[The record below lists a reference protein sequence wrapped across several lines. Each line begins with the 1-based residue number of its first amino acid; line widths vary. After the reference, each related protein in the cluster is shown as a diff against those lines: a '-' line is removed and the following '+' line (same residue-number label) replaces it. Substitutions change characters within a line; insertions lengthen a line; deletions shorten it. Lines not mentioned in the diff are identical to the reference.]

1 MTAKRGSV
9 DRRGPHRQGPIPP
22 AFKSSAF
29 LLSVFSASPIFTT
42 IFSLIVVIINEN
54 LQKLK
59 QIILKKLPVL
69 KNYLIFA
76 NENR

>member
-1 MTAKRGSV
+1 MTAKRGPV
-9 DRRGPHRQGPIPP
+9 DGRGPHRQNSAPP

-42 IFSLIVVIINEN
+42 IFSLIVVIFNEN